1 MMRYEFLQ
9 HMTSGDI
16 FAVQMDDQEDVI
28 SSVGPIAVADLSYDP
43 SDFVTNMSDEDNE
56 WFAEQ
61 DEQAGDTGA
70 FRLFEG
76 TELTQAIGWAH
87 EGKS

>member
-1 MMRYEFLQ
+1 MQYEFLQ

-16 FAVQMDDQEDVI
+16 FAVQMDEQQNVI

-43 SDFVTNMSDEDNE
+43 SDFVANMSDEDND

-61 DEQAGDTGA
+61 DEAAGDAGA

-76 TELTQAIGWAH
+76 TELAQAIGRAN